1 MVYRA
6 GARGAH
12 GLDEA
17 VLEARVPGLDV
28 QLRLFLIPLGE
39 RVVEHQEVVLH
50 VRTRVYFYGPL
61 I

>member
-6 GARGAH
+6 EARGAH

-39 RVVEHQEVVLH
+39 RVVEHQEMALH
-50 VRTRVYFYGPL
+50 VRARVYFCSP
-61 I
+61 